1 MEKYIKDPLYGNVR
15 IDPNAIDIPYFQ
27 RLRHIM
33 QNGMAYMVFPSMR
46 HSRFEHSLGVYHIAS
61 KMIDRIRT
69 EDLTKK
75 ELKELKSDLKDKIKK
90 LALYHDLGHLPF
102 SHTFEYAFEVL
113 QYVNHDIYDQ
123 ILKFAGFKGK
133 LLKLHEMIGIRL
145 LKEMGDEELSEL
157 MREVYERGEP
167 KDKIKKIIKLI
178 INSDLDADRLD
189 YLQRDSY
196 YSGAKFGIIDPERII
211 ITMNITPNGYIFPP
225 KAIDDLEHFILAR
238 FHMYS
243 SVYNHPVIE
252 IYNRVMAYF
261 IAFALD
267 RSLLK
272 FPNDL
277 EEFKTFTDESVFL
290 ALQKAKNDPNLFHF
304 YHSLVER
311 KKYKRALIE
320 GTQAHDLLNAISEHK
335 EKFYETILDYKGK
348 VVIGEVELNTSI
360 DKIKI
365 ERKMGNWPYHKD
377 LREEE
382 AVTKPSERHRIYI
395 GAYDD
400 ESSNKIT
407 EYFKKEYN
415 VIIQFRN

>member
-1 MEKYIKDPLYGNVR
+1 VEKYIKDPLYGNIR
-15 IDPNAIDIPYFQ
+15 IDPNMIDTPYFQ

-69 EDLTKK
+69 ENLTIKL
-75 ELKELKSDLKDKIKK
+75 ESDWKDKIKK

-113 QYVNHDIYDQ
+113 QYLNPNIYNQ
-123 ILKFAGFKGK
+123 ILNFTGFKAK
-133 LLKLHEMIGIRL
+133 LFKLHEMIGVTL
-145 LKEMGDEELSEL
+145 LKEMGEKKLSDLMQEIYKKDEPDDEF
-157 MREVYERGEP
+157 
-167 KDKIKKIIKLI
+167 KKIVKLI

-211 ITMNITPNGYIFPP
+211 VTMNITPDGYIFPP
-225 KAIDDLEHFILAR
+225 KAIDDLEHFFLAR

-267 RSLLK
+267 SSLLK
-272 FPNDL
+272 FPDNF

-290 ALQKAKNDPNLFHF
+290 ALVKAKNDPNLFHF

-311 KKYKRALIE
+311 KKYKRAVIE
-320 GTQAHDLLNAISEHK
+320 GGQAQDLLKAISNHK
-335 EKFYETILDYKGK
+335 EEFYKTILDYKGK
-348 VVIGEVELNTSI
+348 VVIGEVELTTNI

-365 ERKMGNWPYHKD
+365 ERKMGIWTYTKD
-377 LREEE
+377 LKDEEG
-382 AVTKPSERHRIYI
+382 VTKPKERHRIYI

-407 EYFKKEYN
+407 EHFKKEYN
-415 VIIQFRN
+415 VIIQFRS

>member
-1 MEKYIKDPLYGNVR
+1 VEKYIKDPLYGNVR

-69 EDLTKK
+69 EDLTK
-75 ELKELKSDLKDKIKK
+75 KELKSDLKDKIKK

-320 GTQAHDLLNAISEHK
+320 GTQARDLLDAISEHK

-365 ERKMGNWPYHKD
+365 ERKMGNWPYYKD

-382 AVTKPSERHRIYI
+382 AVTKLSERHRIYI

>member
-1 MEKYIKDPLYGNVR
+1 MEKYIKDPLYGNIR
-15 IDPNAIDIPYFQ
+15 IDPNMIDIPYFQ

-33 QNGMAYMVFPSMR
+33 QNGMAYMVFPSTR
-46 HSRFEHSLGVYHIAS
+46 HSRFEHSLGVYQIAS

-69 EDLTKK
+69 ESLTI
-75 ELKELKSDLKDKIKK
+75 ELKDKIKK

-102 SHTFEYAFEVL
+102 SHTFEFAFEVL
-113 QYVNHDIYDQ
+113 QYINPNIYNQ
-123 ILKFAGFKGK
+123 ILNFTGFKSR
-133 LLKLHEMIGIRL
+133 LFKLHEMIGIKL
-145 LKEMGDEELSEL
+145 LKEMGDQELSNL
-157 MREVYERGEP
+157 MLEVYMRSEP
-167 KDKIKKIIKLI
+167 TDEFKRIIKLI

-211 ITMNITPNGYIFPP
+211 ITMNITPEGYIFPP
-225 KAIDDLEHFILAR
+225 KAIDDLEHFFLAR

-267 RSLLK
+267 SSLLK
-272 FPNDL
+272 FPENL

-290 ALQKAKNDPNLFHF
+290 ALVKAKNDPNLSHF
-304 YHSLVER
+304 YYSLVER
-311 KKYKRALIE
+311 RKYKRALIE
-320 GTQAHDLLNAISEHK
+320 GVQARDLLKLISSDK
-335 EKFYETILDYKGK
+335 EFYKTVLDYKGK
-348 VVIGEVELNTSI
+348 VVIGEEELNTSI

-365 ERKMGNWPYHKD
+365 ERKMGYRRYIKD

-382 AVTKPSERHRIYI
+382 AVTIPPERHRIYI

-400 ESSNKIT
+400 NSSNKIT

>member
-1 MEKYIKDPLYGNVR
+1 MEKYIKDPLYGNIR
-15 IDPNAIDIPYFQ
+15 IDPNMIDIPYFQ

-69 EDLTKK
+69 ESLTI
-75 ELKELKSDLKDKIKK
+75 ELKSDLKDKIKK

-102 SHTFEYAFEVL
+102 SHTFEFAFEVL
-113 QYVNHDIYDQ
+113 QYINPNIHNQ
-123 ILKFAGFKGK
+123 ILNFAGFKGK
-133 LLKLHEMIGIRL
+133 LFKLHEMIGIKL
-145 LKEMGDEELSEL
+145 LEEMGDKELSDL
-157 MREVYERGEP
+157 MGEIYERGEP
-167 KDKIKKIIKLI
+167 KDEFKKIVKLI

-211 ITMNITPNGYIFPP
+211 ITMSITPEGYIFPP
-225 KAIDDLEHFILAR
+225 KAIDDLEHFFLAR

-267 RSLLK
+267 SSLLK
-272 FPNDL
+272 FPDNF
-277 EEFKTFTDESVFL
+277 EEFKTFTDESVFH
-290 ALQKAKNDPNLFHF
+290 ALVKAKNDPNLSHF
-304 YHSLVER
+304 YNSLVER
-311 KKYKRALIE
+311 RKYKRALIE
-320 GTQAHDLLNAISEHK
+320 GVQAHSLLKVISDNK
-335 EKFYETILDYKGK
+335 EEFYKTILDFKGK
-348 VVIGEVELNTSI
+348 VVIGEVELSTSI
-360 DKIKI
+360 NKIKI
-365 ERKMGNWPYHKD
+365 ERKMGNRSYNMD

-382 AVTKPSERHRIYI
+382 AVTIPPERHRIYI
-395 GAYDD
+395 GAYNDD
-400 ESSNKIT
+400 ISNKIT

-415 VIIQFRN
+415 IILQFRN

>member
-1 MEKYIKDPLYGNVR
+1 VEKYIKDPLYGNIR
-15 IDPNAIDIPYFQ
+15 IDPNMIDIPYFQ

-33 QNGMAYMVFPSMR
+33 QNGMAYMVFPSTR
-46 HSRFEHSLGVYHIAS
+46 HSRFEHSLGVYQIAS

-69 EDLTKK
+69 ESLTI
-75 ELKELKSDLKDKIKK
+75 ELKDKIKK

-102 SHTFEYAFEVL
+102 SHTFEFAFEVL
-113 QYVNHDIYDQ
+113 QYINPNIYNQ
-123 ILKFAGFKGK
+123 ILNFTGFKSR
-133 LLKLHEMIGIRL
+133 LFKLHEMIGIKL
-145 LKEMGDEELSEL
+145 LKEMGDQELSNL
-157 MREVYERGEP
+157 MLEVYMRSEP
-167 KDKIKKIIKLI
+167 TDEFKRIIKLI

-211 ITMNITPNGYIFPP
+211 ITMDITPEGYIFPP
-225 KAIDDLEHFILAR
+225 KAIDDLEHFFLAR

-267 RSLLK
+267 SSLLK
-272 FPNDL
+272 FPDNL

-290 ALQKAKNDPNLFHF
+290 ALVKAKNDPNLSHF
-304 YHSLVER
+304 YYSLVER
-311 KKYKRALIE
+311 RKYKRALIE
-320 GTQAHDLLNAISEHK
+320 GVQARDLLKLISSDK
-335 EKFYETILDYKGK
+335 EFYKTVLDYKGK
-348 VVIGEVELNTSI
+348 VVIGEEELNTSI

-365 ERKMGNWPYHKD
+365 ERKMGYRRYIKD

-382 AVTKPSERHRIYI
+382 AVTIPPERHRIYI

-400 ESSNKIT
+400 NSSNKIT

>member
-1 MEKYIKDPLYGNVR
+1 
-15 IDPNAIDIPYFQ
+15 
-27 RLRHIM
+27 
-33 QNGMAYMVFPSMR
+33 MR

-69 EDLTKK
+69 ESLTIKL
-75 ELKELKSDLKDKIKK
+75 ESDLKDKIKK

-102 SHTFEYAFEVL
+102 SHTFEFAFEVL
-113 QYVNHDIYDQ
+113 QYINPSIYNQ
-123 ILKFAGFKGK
+123 ILNFAGFKGK
-133 LLKLHEMIGIRL
+133 LFKLHEMIGIKL
-145 LKEMGDEELSEL
+145 LEEMGDKELSDL
-157 MREVYERGEP
+157 MDEIYERGEP
-167 KDKIKKIIKLI
+167 KDEFKKIVKLI

-211 ITMNITPNGYIFPP
+211 VTMNITPDGYIFPP
-225 KAIDDLEHFILAR
+225 KAIDDLEHFFLAR

-267 RSLLK
+267 SSLLK
-272 FPNDL
+272 FPDNL

-290 ALQKAKNDPNLFHF
+290 ALVKAKNDPNLSHF
-304 YHSLVER
+304 YYSLVER
-311 KKYKRALIE
+311 RKYKRALIE
-320 GTQAHDLLNAISEHK
+320 GVQARDLLKLISNDK
-335 EKFYETILDYKGK
+335 DFYKTILDYKGK

-365 ERKMGNWPYHKD
+365 ERKMGNRPYTKD

-382 AVTKPSERHRIYI
+382 AVTIPPERHRIYI

-415 VIIQFRN
+415 LIIQFRN

>member
-1 MEKYIKDPLYGNVR
+1 MEKFIKDPLYGNIR
-15 IDPNAIDIPYFQ
+15 IDPNLIDIPYFQ

-61 KMIDRIRT
+61 KMIDKIRT
-69 EDLTKK
+69 EDLTIKL
-75 ELKELKSDLKDKIKK
+75 ESDLKDKIKK

-102 SHTFEYAFEVL
+102 SHTFEFAFEVL
-113 QYVNHDIYDQ
+113 QYINPNIYNQ
-123 ILKFAGFKGK
+123 ILNFTGFQVK
-133 LLKLHEMIGIRL
+133 LFKLHEMIGIRL
-145 LKEMGDEELSEL
+145 LEEMGDKELSKL
-157 MREVYERGEP
+157 MREVYERSEP
-167 KDKIKKIIKLI
+167 KDDDKFKKIVKLI

-211 ITMNITPNGYIFPP
+211 ITMNITPEGYIFPP
-225 KAIDDLEHFILAR
+225 KAIDDLEHFFLAR

-267 RSLLK
+267 SSLLK
-272 FPNDL
+272 FPDNL

-290 ALQKAKNDPNLFHF
+290 ALVKAKNDPNLSHF
-304 YHSLVER
+304 YYSLVER
-311 KKYKRALIE
+311 RKYKRALIE
-320 GTQAHDLLNAISEHK
+320 GVQAHDLLKLISEHK
-335 EKFYETILDYKGK
+335 NEFYKTVLDYKGK

-365 ERKMGNWPYHKD
+365 ERKMGNRRYYKD

-382 AVTKPSERHRIYI
+382 AVTIPPGRHRIYI
-395 GAYDD
+395 GAYNDD
-400 ESSNKIT
+400 TSNKIT

-415 VIIQFRN
+415 IIIQFRN

>member
-1 MEKYIKDPLYGNVR
+1 MEKYIKDPLYGNIR
-15 IDPNAIDIPYFQ
+15 IDPNLIDIPYFQ
-27 RLRHIM
+27 RLRHII

-69 EDLTKK
+69 ETLTTKL
-75 ELKELKSDLKDKIKK
+75 ESDLKDKIKK
-90 LALYHDLGHLPF
+90 LALYHDIGHLPF

-113 QYVNHDIYDQ
+113 QYLNSNIYNQ
-123 ILKFAGFKGK
+123 ILYFTGFKSK

-145 LKEMGDEELSEL
+145 LKEMGEKELSDL
-157 MREVYERGEP
+157 MLEIYRKDEP
-167 KDKIKKIIKLI
+167 KDDEFKKIIKLI
-178 INSDLDADRLD
+178 INSELDADRLD

-196 YSGAKFGIIDPERII
+196 YSGAKFGVIDPERII
-211 ITMNITPNGYIFPP
+211 ITMSITPDGYVFPP
-225 KAIDDLEHFILAR
+225 KAIDDLEHFFLAR

-267 RSLLK
+267 SSLLE

-290 ALQKAKNDPNLFHF
+290 ALKNAKNKPELFHF
-304 YHSLVER
+304 YRSLVER
-311 KKYKRALIE
+311 RKYKRALIE
-320 GTQAHDLLNAISEHK
+320 GDQADALLKAISKHK
-335 EKFYETILDYKGK
+335 EKFYRTILEEYKGK

-365 ERKMGNWPYHKD
+365 ERKLGNWPYYKD
-377 LREEE
+377 LGKEGG
-382 AVTKPSERHRIYI
+382 VTIPSERHRIYI

-415 VIIQFRN
+415 LIIQFRN

>member
-1 MEKYIKDPLYGNVR
+1 MEKYIKDPLYGNIR
-15 IDPNAIDIPYFQ
+15 IDPNLIDTPYFQ
-27 RLRHIM
+27 RLRHIT

-46 HSRFEHSLGVYHIAS
+46 HSRFEHSLGVYHMAS

-69 EDLTKK
+69 ENLTKK
-75 ELKELKSDLKDKIKK
+75 LKSDWKDKIKK
-90 LALYHDLGHLPF
+90 LALYHDIGHLPF
-102 SHTFEYAFEVL
+102 SHTFEYAFEIL
-113 QYVNHDIYDQ
+113 RYLNRNIYNQ
-123 ILKFAGFKGK
+123 ILNFAGFKGK
-133 LLKLHEMIGIRL
+133 LYKLHEMVGVKL
-145 LKEMGDEELSEL
+145 LEETGEKELSKL
-157 MREVYERGEP
+157 MQEIYKKDEP
-167 KDKIKKIIKLI
+167 KNVFKKITKLI
-178 INSDLDADRLD
+178 INSELDADRLD

-211 ITMNITPNGYIFPP
+211 VTMNITPDGYIFPP
-225 KAIDDLEHFILAR
+225 KAIDDLEHFFLAR

-267 RSLLK
+267 SSLLK
-272 FPNDL
+272 FPDNF

-290 ALQKAKNDPNLFHF
+290 ALLKAKNDPNLSHF

-311 KKYKRALIE
+311 RKYKRAVIE
-320 GTQAHDLLNAISEHK
+320 GDQAQELLKAISGDK
-335 EKFYETILDYKGK
+335 NFYKTILDYKGK
-348 VVIGEVELNTSI
+348 VVIGEVELTTNI

-365 ERKMGNWPYHKD
+365 EKKMGNRTYTRDLKD
-377 LREEE
+377 EK
-382 AVTKPSERHRIYI
+382 AVTIPPGRHRIYI

-415 VIIQFRN
+415 VIIPFRS

>member
-1 MEKYIKDPLYGNVR
+1 MEKYIKDPLYGNIR
-15 IDPNAIDIPYFQ
+15 IDPNMIDIPYFQ

-46 HSRFEHSLGVYHIAS
+46 HSRFEHSLGVYQIAS
-61 KMIDRIRT
+61 KMIDRIRK
-69 EDLTKK
+69 ESLTI
-75 ELKELKSDLKDKIKK
+75 ELESDSKDKIKK

-102 SHTFEYAFEVL
+102 SHTFEFAFEVL
-113 QYVNHDIYDQ
+113 QYINPNIYNQ
-123 ILKFAGFKGK
+123 ILNFTGFKSS
-133 LLKLHEMIGIRL
+133 LFKLHEMIGIRL
-145 LKEMGDEELSEL
+145 LKEMGDQELSDL
-157 MREVYERGEP
+157 MRDVYMKSEP
-167 KDKIKKIIKLI
+167 TDEFKRIMKLI
-178 INSDLDADRLD
+178 VNSNLDADRLD

-211 ITMNITPNGYIFPP
+211 ITMNITPEGYIFPP
-225 KAIDDLEHFILAR
+225 KAIDDLEHFFLAR

-267 RSLLK
+267 SSLLK
-272 FPNDL
+272 FPENL

-290 ALQKAKNDPNLFHF
+290 ALVKAKNDPNLSHF
-304 YHSLVER
+304 YYSLVER
-311 KKYKRALIE
+311 RKYKRALIE
-320 GTQAHDLLNAISEHK
+320 GAQAHDLLKLISSDK
-335 EKFYETILDYKGK
+335 EFYKTLLDYKGK

-365 ERKMGNWPYHKD
+365 ERKMGRKDYPKD

-382 AVTKPSERHRIYI
+382 AVTIPPERHRIYI

-400 ESSNKIT
+400 DSSKRIANHF
-407 EYFKKEYN
+407 EKEYN
-415 VIIQFRN
+415 VILQFRN

>member
-1 MEKYIKDPLYGNVR
+1 VEKYIKDPLYGNIR
-15 IDPNAIDIPYFQ
+15 IDPNMIDIPYFQ

-46 HSRFEHSLGVYHIAS
+46 HSRFEHSLGVYQIAS
-61 KMIDRIRT
+61 KMIDRIRK
-69 EDLTKK
+69 ESLTI
-75 ELKELKSDLKDKIKK
+75 ELESDSKDKIKK

-102 SHTFEYAFEVL
+102 SHTFEFAFEVL
-113 QYVNHDIYDQ
+113 QYINPNIYNQ
-123 ILKFAGFKGK
+123 ILNFTGFKSS
-133 LLKLHEMIGIRL
+133 LFKLHEMIGIRL
-145 LKEMGDEELSEL
+145 LKEMGDQELSDL
-157 MREVYERGEP
+157 MRDVYMKSEP
-167 KDKIKKIIKLI
+167 TDEFKRIMKLI
-178 INSDLDADRLD
+178 VNSNLDADRLD

-211 ITMNITPNGYIFPP
+211 ITMNITPEGYIFPP
-225 KAIDDLEHFILAR
+225 KAIDDLEHFFLAR

-267 RSLLK
+267 SSLLK
-272 FPNDL
+272 FPENL

-290 ALQKAKNDPNLFHF
+290 ALVKAKNDPNLSHF
-304 YHSLVER
+304 YYSLVER
-311 KKYKRALIE
+311 RKYKRALIE
-320 GTQAHDLLNAISEHK
+320 GAQAHDLLKLISSDK
-335 EKFYETILDYKGK
+335 EFYKTLLDYKGK

-365 ERKMGNWPYHKD
+365 ERKMGRKDYPKD

-382 AVTKPSERHRIYI
+382 AVTIPPERHRIYI

-400 ESSNKIT
+400 DSSKRIANHF
-407 EYFKKEYN
+407 EKEYN
-415 VIIQFRN
+415 VILQFRN

>member
-1 MEKYIKDPLYGNVR
+1 VEKYIKDPLYGNIR
-15 IDPNAIDIPYFQ
+15 IDPNIIDIPYFQ
-27 RLRHIM
+27 RLRHIT

-46 HSRFEHSLGVYHIAS
+46 HSRFEHSLGVYQIAS
-61 KMIDRIRT
+61 KMIDRIRK
-69 EDLTKK
+69 ESLTI
-75 ELKELKSDLKDKIKK
+75 ELESDSKDKIKK

-102 SHTFEYAFEVL
+102 SHTFEFAFEVL
-113 QYVNHDIYDQ
+113 QYINPNIYNQ
-123 ILKFAGFKGK
+123 ILNFTGFKK
-133 LLKLHEMIGIRL
+133 SLFKLHEMIGITL
-145 LKEMGDEELSEL
+145 LKEMGDQELSDL
-157 MREVYERGEP
+157 MRDVYTKSEP
-167 KDKIKKIIKLI
+167 TDEFIGIMKLI
-178 INSDLDADRLD
+178 VNSNLDADRLD

-211 ITMNITPNGYIFPP
+211 VTMNITPDGYIFPP
-225 KAIDDLEHFILAR
+225 KAIDDLEHFFLAR

-267 RSLLK
+267 SSLLK
-272 FPNDL
+272 FPDNL

-290 ALQKAKNDPNLFHF
+290 ALVKAKNDPNLSHF

-311 KKYKRALIE
+311 RKYKRALIE
-320 GTQAHDLLNAISEHK
+320 GAQAHDLLKLTSRDE
-335 EKFYETILDYKGK
+335 EFYRTLLDYKGK

-365 ERKMGNWPYHKD
+365 ERKMGLKDNPKD

-382 AVTKPSERHRIYI
+382 AVTIPPERHRIYI

-400 ESSNKIT
+400 DSSERIAN
-407 EYFKKEYN
+407 YFKKEYN
-415 VIIQFRN
+415 VILQFRN

>member
-1 MEKYIKDPLYGNVR
+1 VEKYIKDPLYGNIR
-15 IDPNAIDIPYFQ
+15 IDPNMIDIPYFQ

-33 QNGMAYMVFPSMR
+33 QNGMAYMVFPSTR
-46 HSRFEHSLGVYHIAS
+46 HSRFEHSLGVYQIAS

-69 EDLTKK
+69 ESLTI
-75 ELKELKSDLKDKIKK
+75 ELKDKIKK

-102 SHTFEYAFEVL
+102 SHTFEFAFEVL
-113 QYVNHDIYDQ
+113 QYINPNIYNQ
-123 ILKFAGFKGK
+123 ILNFTGFKSR
-133 LLKLHEMIGIRL
+133 LFKLHEMIGIKL
-145 LKEMGDEELSEL
+145 LKEMGDQELSNL
-157 MREVYERGEP
+157 MLEVYMRSEP
-167 KDKIKKIIKLI
+167 TDEFKRIIKLI

-211 ITMNITPNGYIFPP
+211 ITMNITPEGYIFPP
-225 KAIDDLEHFILAR
+225 KAIDDLEHFFLAR

-267 RSLLK
+267 SSLLK
-272 FPNDL
+272 FPENL

-290 ALQKAKNDPNLFHF
+290 ALVKAKNDPNLSHF
-304 YHSLVER
+304 YYSLVER
-311 KKYKRALIE
+311 RKYKRALIE
-320 GTQAHDLLNAISEHK
+320 GVQARDLLKLISSDK
-335 EKFYETILDYKGK
+335 EFYKTVLDYKGK
-348 VVIGEVELNTSI
+348 VVIGEEELNTSI

-365 ERKMGNWPYHKD
+365 ERKMGYRRYIKD

-382 AVTKPSERHRIYI
+382 AVTIPPERHRIYI

-400 ESSNKIT
+400 NSSNKIT

>member
-1 MEKYIKDPLYGNVR
+1 
-15 IDPNAIDIPYFQ
+15 
-27 RLRHIM
+27 
-33 QNGMAYMVFPSMR
+33 MR

-69 EDLTKK
+69 ESLTIKL
-75 ELKELKSDLKDKIKK
+75 ESDLKDKIKK
-90 LALYHDLGHLPF
+90 LALYHDIGHLPF

-113 QYVNHDIYDQ
+113 QYLNSNIYNQ
-123 ILKFAGFKGK
+123 ILNFAGFKSK

-145 LKEMGDEELSEL
+145 LKEMGDKELSEL
-157 MREVYERGEP
+157 MRKVYERGEP
-167 KDKIKKIIKLI
+167 KDDESIKIIKLI
-178 INSDLDADRLD
+178 INSELDADRLD

-196 YSGAKFGIIDPERII
+196 YSGAKFGVIDPERII
-211 ITMNITPNGYIFPP
+211 ITMSITPDGYVFPP
-225 KAIDDLEHFILAR
+225 KAIDDLEHFFLAR

-267 RSLLK
+267 SSLLE

-290 ALQKAKNDPNLFHF
+290 ALKNAKNKPELFHF
-304 YHSLVER
+304 YRSLVER
-311 KKYKRALIE
+311 RKYKRALIE
-320 GTQAHDLLNAISEHK
+320 GDQADALLKAISEHK
-335 EKFYETILDYKGK
+335 EKFYRTILEEYKGK
-348 VVIGEVELNTSI
+348 VVIGEVELYTSI

-365 ERKMGNWPYHKD
+365 ERKLGNWPYYKD
-377 LREEE
+377 LIAEEG
-382 AVTKPSERHRIYI
+382 VTIQQGRHRIYI

-415 VIIQFRN
+415 LIIQFRN

>member
-1 MEKYIKDPLYGNVR
+1 MEKYIKDPLYGNIR
-15 IDPNAIDIPYFQ
+15 IDPNMIDTPYFQ

-69 EDLTKK
+69 ENLTIKL
-75 ELKELKSDLKDKIKK
+75 ESDWKDKIKK

-113 QYVNHDIYDQ
+113 QYLNPNIYNQ
-123 ILKFAGFKGK
+123 ILNFTGFKAK
-133 LLKLHEMIGIRL
+133 LFKLHEMIGVTL
-145 LKEMGDEELSEL
+145 LKEMGEKKLSDLMQEIYKKDEPDDEF
-157 MREVYERGEP
+157 
-167 KDKIKKIIKLI
+167 KKIVKLI

-211 ITMNITPNGYIFPP
+211 VTMNITPDGYIFPP
-225 KAIDDLEHFILAR
+225 KAIDDLEHFFLAR

-267 RSLLK
+267 SSLLK
-272 FPNDL
+272 FPNNL

-290 ALQKAKNDPNLFHF
+290 ALQQLWDFN
-304 YHSLVER
+304 
-311 KKYKRALIE
+311 
-320 GTQAHDLLNAISEHK
+320 
-335 EKFYETILDYKGK
+335 
-348 VVIGEVELNTSI
+348 
-360 DKIKI
+360 
-365 ERKMGNWPYHKD
+365 
-377 LREEE
+377 
-382 AVTKPSERHRIYI
+382 VT
-395 GAYDD
+395 
-400 ESSNKIT
+400 
-407 EYFKKEYN
+407 
-415 VIIQFRN
+415 

>member
-1 MEKYIKDPLYGNVR
+1 MEKYIKDPLYGNIR
-15 IDPNAIDIPYFQ
+15 IDPNMIDTPYFQ
-27 RLRHIM
+27 RLRHIT

-46 HSRFEHSLGVYHIAS
+46 HSRFEHSLGVYQIAF
-61 KMIDRIRT
+61 KMIDRIRK
-69 EDLTKK
+69 ESLTM
-75 ELKELKSDLKDKIKK
+75 ELKSDSKDKIKK

-102 SHTFEYAFEVL
+102 SHTFEFAFEVL
-113 QYVNHDIYDQ
+113 QYINPNIYDQ
-123 ILKFAGFKGK
+123 ILKFTGFKSI
-133 LLKLHEMIGIRL
+133 LFKLHEMIGIKL
-145 LKEMGDEELSEL
+145 LEEMGDRELSDL
-157 MREVYERGEP
+157 MRDVYTKSEP
-167 KDKIKKIIKLI
+167 DDEFKKIMKLI
-178 INSDLDADRLD
+178 INSNLDADRLD

-211 ITMNITPNGYIFPP
+211 ITMNITPEGYKFPP
-225 KAIDDLEHFILAR
+225 KAIDDLEHFFLAR

-267 RSLLK
+267 SSLLK
-272 FPNDL
+272 FPENF

-290 ALQKAKNDPNLFHF
+290 ALVKAKNDQNLSHF
-304 YHSLVER
+304 YYSLVER
-311 KKYKRALIE
+311 RKYKRALIE
-320 GTQAHDLLNAISEHK
+320 GAQARDLLKLISSDK
-335 EKFYETILDYKGK
+335 EFYKTVLDYKGK
-348 VVIGEVELNTSI
+348 VVIGEEELNTSI

-365 ERKMGNWPYHKD
+365 ERKMGYRRYIKD

-382 AVTKPSERHRIYI
+382 AVTIPPERHRIYI

-400 ESSNKIT
+400 NSSNKIT